1 MRVSGPRC
9 RAIAQALIGEVPPP
23 RTATLRRFMDRD
35 DEAIDV
41 GLVLYFRGPVSYTG
55 EDMLELQGHGGAIVM
70 DVLLRRV
77 LELGAELAAPGE
89 FTQRAFLNGKL
100 DLAQA
105 EAVADLIDS
114 GSSQA
119 AQAAMRS
126 LQGEFSA
133 EVSDLAESILEL
145 RMWVEAAIDFP
156 DEDVDFLAD
165 AHAPGARRRTAAA
178 VRRR

>member
-1 MRVSGPRC
+1 
-9 RAIAQALIGEVPPP
+9 
-23 RTATLRRFMDRD
+23 
-35 DEAIDV
+35 
-41 GLVLYFRGPVSYTG
+41 G

-77 LELGAELAAPGE
+77 VELGAELAAPGE

-105 EAVADLIDS
+105 EAVADLVDS
-114 GSSQA
+114 GSKQS

-133 EVSDLAESILEL
+133 EITELAEAVLEL

-156 DEDVDFLAD
+156 DDDVDFLGDRALGERMS
-165 AHAPGARRRTAAA
+165 ALR
-178 VRRR
+178 